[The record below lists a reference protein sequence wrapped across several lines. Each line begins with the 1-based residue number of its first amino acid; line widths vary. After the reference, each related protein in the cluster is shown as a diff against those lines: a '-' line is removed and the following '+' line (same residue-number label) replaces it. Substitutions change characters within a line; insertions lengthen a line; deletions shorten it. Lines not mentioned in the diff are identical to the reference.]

1 MDKEQYLA
9 FIETTLDEIQEL
21 IRQKNNDYTGGETDS
36 DPFANFRQSA
46 DFGVDPLVGL
56 AIRMGDKFQR
66 VKTFARDG
74 KLAVGGEGIE
84 DAFRDLIGYSL
95 IALGMLEET
104 GRGR

>member
-21 IRQKNNDYTGGETDS
+21 IRQKNNDYTGGS
-36 DPFANFRQSA
+36 QNADPFANFRQA
-46 DFGVDPLVGL
+46 EDFGVEPLTGL

-66 VKTFARDG
+66 IKAFALDG